1 MNHVIRFISYEL
13 FHYMMNMSY
22 SAYVWKRALCKR
34 AKVFPKPWSESSLC
48 CKADT
53 FTGLESYSVSQ
64 NQCDRSCI
72 LRPGLFALNA
82 FLTGPKESRW
92 LFGGMSKLLIR
103 LFRITF
109 VFGSLILENMLPIG
123 SIPLQR
129 LYQILSLYS
138 TSMNYDVIWWCER
151 VMDHDSWLS

>member
-1 MNHVIRFISYEL
+1 MNHVIWFISYEL

-22 SAYVWKRALCKR
+22 NAYDMLHIWKRVKG
-34 AKVFPKPWSESSLC
+34 FPKPWSESSLC

-64 NQCDRSCI
+64 NQCDRSCV

-92 LFGGMSKLLIR
+92 LFGGMRKLLIR

-138 TSMNYDVIWWCER
+138 TSMNYDVIWRER
-151 VMDHDSWLS
+151 LMYHDSWLS